1 MTTLIWRRLPSSP
14 PATSVLHS
22 QLCKSKQPAAGVA
35 ALGLLCTMTKRHRE
49 HQRAPNSPNLDAFLS
64 WTDSYK
70 KVSKWFA
77 RYDLEEQL
85 DQNDGLVELTDFLP
99 TNIAEGALRVLQQV
113 PEVCACHQ
121 KECHLAPAFF
131 GQVLRA

>member
-1 MTTLIWRRLPSSP
+1 M
-14 PATSVLHS
+14 
-22 QLCKSKQPAAGVA
+22 A
-35 ALGLLCTMTKRHRE
+35 ALGSLCTMTKRRRE
-49 HQRAPNSPNLDAFLS
+49 HQRAPNSPNLDTFLS

-85 DQNDGLVELTDFLP
+85 DQNDGLVQLTDFLP

-113 PEVCACHQ
+113 PEVCACLE
-121 KECHLAPAFF
+121 KDCHLAPDSFR
-131 GQVLRA
+131 QVLCI

>member
-1 MTTLIWRRLPSSP
+1 
-14 PATSVLHS
+14 
-22 QLCKSKQPAAGVA
+22 
-35 ALGLLCTMTKRHRE
+35 MTKRRRQ
-49 HQRAPNSPNLDAFLS
+49 HQKAPSSPNLDTFLS

-85 DQNDGLVELTDFLP
+85 DQNDGLVQLTDFLP

-113 PEVCACHQ
+113 PEVCACP
-121 KECHLAPAFF
+121 KCHLAPPSFR
-131 GQVLRA
+131 QVLRI

>member
-1 MTTLIWRRLPSSP
+1 
-14 PATSVLHS
+14 
-22 QLCKSKQPAAGVA
+22 
-35 ALGLLCTMTKRHRE
+35 MTKRRRE
-49 HQRAPNSPNLDAFLS
+49 HQKAPSSPNLDTFLS

-77 RYDLEEQL
+77 RYDLEKQL
-85 DQNDGLVELTDFLP
+85 DQNDGLVQWNDFLP

-121 KECHLAPAFF
+121 KECHLAPPSFR
-131 GQVLRA
+131 QVLRA